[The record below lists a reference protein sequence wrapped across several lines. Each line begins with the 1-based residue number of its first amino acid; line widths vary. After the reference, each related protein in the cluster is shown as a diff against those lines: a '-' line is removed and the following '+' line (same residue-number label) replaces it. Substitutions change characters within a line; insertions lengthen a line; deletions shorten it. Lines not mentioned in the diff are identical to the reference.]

1 MMPELRY
8 ILVRL
13 NYQWKQ
19 RYNYVLFLFV
29 IAMYFL
35 LLYSFLIYLFD
46 VVTFFDEVRI
56 TLYFGTFDILTE
68 ITL

>member
-19 RYNYVLFLFV
+19 RYNYVLLLFV

-35 LLYSFLIYLFD
+35 LLYSFLIHLFD

-56 TLYFGTFDILTE
+56 TLYFGNFDILRE